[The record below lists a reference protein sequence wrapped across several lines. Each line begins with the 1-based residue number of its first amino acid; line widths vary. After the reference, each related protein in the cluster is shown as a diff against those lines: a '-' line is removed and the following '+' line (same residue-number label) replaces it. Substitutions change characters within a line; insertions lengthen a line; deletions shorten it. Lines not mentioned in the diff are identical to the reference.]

1 MSSSS
6 NNSKFKCN
14 HSSQKKSKWTKIGSR
29 KANGKAKGFKPQK
42 PQKQPV
48 QPREGLVQPRELSN
62 RFEYLSEELS
72 DESDYLDAFP
82 AVAPVSRRWKF
93 QRKKKSYKAVARTQ
107 PHSAKKRVQRALL
120 PRQSS
125 RVTQSTKPAAP
136 EVSKPQSSE
145 EEDSFLFAAS
155 GEGHHG
161 YASPEQGPV
170 QTKIGPSSGKSN
182 SLSSYRP
189 TQHSGRRKKK
199 SYKATLKRVQRALLP
214 RQSSRLTQSTKPA
227 APEVSKPQ
235 SSNPQYSRKRT
246 AGEDTAVIKT
256 EALASSF
263 LQKRRRTSYLQ
274 PIDLVSSSDED
285 ADSGEE
291 DNPPDD
297 PIPANYTDDA
307 ASEQA
312 SNSDLNDHF
321 YHGGELQEDNPPDNP
336 IPANYTDDA
345 ASEQDDP
352 IPANYTDD
360 AASEQSYLRG
370 LRML

>member
-42 PQKQPV
+42 QPV

-72 DESDYLDAFP
+72 DESHYFDEYP
-82 AVAPVSRRWKF
+82 AVGPVSRRLKSP
-93 QRKKKSYKAVARTQ
+93 RKKKSYKAVARILR
-107 PHSAKKRVQRALL
+107 HGAKKRV
-120 PRQSS
+120 
-125 RVTQSTKPAAP
+125 P

-189 TQHSGRRKKK
+189 TQHSGRRPASSRRCFHRKKK

-291 DNPPDD
+291 DNPTDD
-297 PIPANYTDDA
+297 PIPANNTDDA

-321 YHGGELQEDNPPDNP
+321 YHGGELQEDNPPD
-336 IPANYTDDA
+336 
-345 ASEQDDP
+345 DP

-360 AASEQSYLRG
+360 AASEQSYHGCSLIRKS
-370 LRML
+370 